1 MTTPRYRSSSVRAV
15 LEPLT
20 RDRAAAAA
28 AHDAL
33 WATLWNR
40 GYEDVAEPV
49 WLPDAAYAGLV
60 AFARSFPEGGTLA
73 GLDVGAA
80 LVVFRGLGELLP
92 IGSRARVVPAERDH
106 WRWGEG
112 SQTVGLGIE
121 LHFDA
126 GPATADQGWI
136 EPLRTG
142 LARLR
147 AGLDGRRAQLEARRA
162 ELGALSEPTAPEEIW
177 RRELAGIS
185 HAAMLETEFT
195 PDELA
200 AMARARAKGVRH
212 AGEERRIAGL
222 RRQRFEER
230 NAAAVAAFRE
240 TRWPALRDAA
250 AAETAR
256 YAAYR
261 AEVVRLEEA
270 LQGLRGLHERAGA
283 AAGMLAAI
291 ERAEF
296 SVAASGFDPA
306 RLGEAGYAQELVRT
320 VELLHAAIPPRPRAA
335 GFSAYRAPTAGP
347 AVIPPRV

>member
-1 MTTPRYRSSSVRAV
+1 M
-15 LEPLT
+15 
-20 RDRAAAAA
+20 
-28 AHDAL
+28 
-33 WATLWNR
+33 
-40 GYEDVAEPV
+40 
-49 WLPDAAYAGLV
+49 
-60 AFARSFPEGGTLA
+60 
-73 GLDVGAA
+73 
-80 LVVFRGLGELLP
+80 
-92 IGSRARVVPAERDH
+92 
-106 WRWGEG
+106 
-112 SQTVGLGIE
+112 GLGIE

-185 HAAMLETEFT
+185 HAGDAGDRVH
-195 PDELA
+195 PGRAA

-212 AGEERRIAGL
+212 ADEERRIAGL

-230 NAAAVAAFRE
+230 NAAAVAAFR
-240 TRWPALRDAA
+240 D
-250 AAETAR
+250 
-256 YAAYR
+256 
-261 AEVVRLEEA
+261 
-270 LQGLRGLHERAGA
+270 RAGRRCA
-283 AAGMLAAI
+283 TPRRPRPPATPSTGPRSCGSRRRCKGCAGCTSGRARRRRMLAAI

-320 VELLHAAIPPRPRAA
+320 VELLHAAIPPRRARRPA
-335 GFSAYRAPTAGP
+335 SAPTGRRRRDRP
-347 AVIPPRV
+347 